1 MQEKMGNVS
10 MEMGTQRTNQ
20 KEMLEIIN
28 TVIEMKNV
36 FDWLI
41 SRGSWSSASSDTA
54 DSAGIH

>member
-10 MEMGTQRTNQ
+10 MEMETQRKNQ

-28 TVIEMKNV
+28 TVIETKNV

-41 SRGSWSSASSDTA
+41 SRGSWSSVSSDRA
-54 DSAGIH
+54 DSVGIH

>member
-36 FDWLI
+36 FD
-41 SRGSWSSASSDTA
+41 
-54 DSAGIH
+54 